1 MPLDPGVILNQRYR
15 ILSILG
21 QGGMG
26 AVYHAIDLN
35 LGVDVALK
43 ENLYLSEEFARQFKR
58 EAAILA
64 TIKHSNLPR
73 VSDHFEIKG
82 QGQYLVMDY
91 MDGEDL
97 RIRMDR
103 NGVLTDSETVS
114 IGAAICDAL
123 DYLHSR
129 QPAIIHRDLKPGN
142 IRIAA
147 DGHIS
152 LVDFGLAK
160 LDMGEQETTTGAR
173 AMTPGYS
180 PPEQYGTARTDTRS
194 DIYSLGATLYASL
207 SGCAPEDSLSIA
219 TGYAQLTSLRNL
231 NPIVPKKLALVIER
245 AMEIHPEDRYQS
257 ALELKKALLESIGE
271 KVTDSRVFLVSPPPI
286 DSPDKKSGVKPS
298 LPRSKPAVIAR
309 SSVTRKDPYHFLKI
323 TGITAFVVLGVAAA
337 TTLILINQTGMLR
350 KTPTIAVL
358 TESAQSLVNDI
369 DTDNEETQ
377 TPSKSETATVAE
389 LDTNLIDSLA
399 TILAPSLP
407 IEATPPTVIDKS
419 TNTTNSTADE
429 NSKANQPKTGEIA
442 FVSIRTDLPQIWI
455 MNSEGNSLRQVTNL
469 KAGACQPDWSPDGKK
484 LVFISPCYK
493 REYSY
498 PKANLFIIDA
508 DGTNLES
515 LDPGYG
521 GNYDPAWSPDNQQ
534 IAFTKNISGISQ
546 IYFYNINDKTV
557 SAVTDDKYPSK
568 HPAWS
573 ADGKYLAYINTK
585 YSGEIW
591 IRDNASGTSVQYTRT
606 RDANNNWPVWEPS
619 GNKIFFT
626 QSPLDPFLPWLA
638 AIEFPYSNTPLEYKI
653 PRENFAVPSPASDVD
668 ISSDGNWLVFEAWPE
683 GNNHDIYIMN
693 DSGEN
698 VFRLT
703 DDERLDFQPVWRP
716 N

>member
-64 TIKHSNLPR
+64 TIKHPNLPR
-73 VSDHFEIKG
+73 VSDHFELKG

-97 RIRMDR
+97 RLRMDR
-103 NGVLTDSETVS
+103 NGVLTESEAVS
-114 IGAAICDAL
+114 IGASICDAL

-142 IRIAA
+142 IRIAV

-180 PPEQYGTARTDTRS
+180 PPEQYGTARTDPRS

-219 TGYAQLTSLRNL
+219 TGYARLTSLKKL
-231 NPIVPKKLALVIER
+231 NPKVPKKLASVIER
-245 AMEIHPEDRYQS
+245 AMEIHPESRYQT
-257 ALELKKALLESIGE
+257 ALEMKKALLDSIGE
-271 KVTDSRVFLVSPPPI
+271 KATDSHIFKVTPPPFTTITDGPDMKSSPPRNRP
-286 DSPDKKSGVKPS
+286 V
-298 LPRSKPAVIAR
+298 SKPRPV
-309 SSVTRKDPYHFLKI
+309 VPKKDPYHFLKI
-323 TGITAFVVLGVAAA
+323 ASITAIVVLGVAAA
-337 TTLILINQTGMLR
+337 TTIILINQTGILMG
-350 KTPTIAVL
+350 
-358 TESAQSLVNDI
+358 
-369 DTDNEETQ
+369 
-377 TPSKSETATVAE
+377 TATVPVPTEIVQSVDNIDNPFLDSTGIPQPVETPPVE
-389 LDTNLIDSLA
+389 LVETDAIESLA
-399 TILAPSLP
+399 TILAPSAP
-407 IEATPPTVIDKS
+407 ITPTSIPTENNSSEPDDPISGDS
-419 TNTTNSTADE
+419 TS
-429 NSKANQPKTGEIA
+429 QPATGEIA
-442 FVSIRTDLPQIWI
+442 FVSIRTNLPQIWI
-455 MNSEGNSLRQVTNL
+455 MDTKGNSLRQITNL
-469 KAGACQPDWSPDGKK
+469 KAGACQPDWSPDGQK
-484 LVFISPCYK
+484 LVFVSPCYK

-498 PKANLFIIDA
+498 PKSNLFIIDA

-521 GNYDPAWSPDNQQ
+521 GNYDPAWSPNNNQ
-534 IAFTKNISGISQ
+534 IAFTKTVSGITQ
-546 IYFYNINDKTV
+546 IYIYNVNDKTV
-557 SAVTDDKYPSK
+557 FALTDDKYPSEQA
-568 HPAWS
+568 AWS
-573 ADGKYLAYINTK
+573 TDGQFLAYINTK

-591 IRDNASGTSVQYTRT
+591 IRDNLSGTNIQYTRT
-606 RDANNNWPVWEPS
+606 RNANNYWPVWSPF
-619 GNKIFFT
+619 GNEIFFT
-626 QSPLDPFLPWLA
+626 QSPLDPFFPSLA
-638 AIEFPYSNTPLEYKI
+638 AIEYPYSNTPLEYKI

-668 ISSDGNWLVFEAWPE
+668 VSPDGKWLVFEAWPE
-683 GNNHDIYIMN
+683 GNNHDIYIM
-693 DSGEN
+693 SITGES
-698 VFRLT
+698 VFRVT
-703 DDERLDFQPVWRP
+703 DDERLDFHPVWRP
-716 N
+716 